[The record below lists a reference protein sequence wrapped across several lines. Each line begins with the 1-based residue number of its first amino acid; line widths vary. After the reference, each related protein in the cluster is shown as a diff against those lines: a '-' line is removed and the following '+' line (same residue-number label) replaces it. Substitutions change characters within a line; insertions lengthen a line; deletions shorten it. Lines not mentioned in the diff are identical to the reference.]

1 MLEQLRLHN
10 LALSVQAEVD
20 FTPGMICI
28 TGETGA
34 GKSLVVDALSLVL
47 GAKADAN
54 MVRQGAKQLEVEAL
68 FSLKDQPKVKEL
80 LRAFGYEAEGAS
92 SSSGNGSSTGIDTG
106 NAARA
111 VRARHSSS
119 TAANEDTGVGGQA
132 LSVER
137 ISVPDA
143 VIADGAAVSIVKP
156 EQLQRERELQ
166 AAAAASAA
174 MQEHAL
180 QENAQTLQAMTGDAS
195 TTESTVSGDAAAD
208 ATVNATHH
216 AASATSAAGRVTDS
230 AHVES
235 SADPTASTA
244 SASDFADTA
253 DEDDDS
259 ELILRRIVTAE
270 GKSKAYING
279 HLATLAQLREIAD
292 CLVAIH
298 GQHASIKLMEEKNQ
312 LEIVDNFGKLRP
324 LVNEVNAAFAQYS
337 KLRSDLIELSERQK
351 QGAAAYKQDRYE
363 LDELKRLDLHKG
375 DYEVLE
381 GKFDRAMHQ
390 AQFSVTLAS
399 LRNVI
404 EGGDSNIISI
414 LRDRLVE
421 LDKVKAFDEQICKIM
436 ENLENVILYLEDCA
450 SMASDLT
457 SAELEMSTTQL
468 EERMSKVHDLARRFA
483 CAPQDLY
490 LMTERLER
498 KVADFWGLRDRISS
512 LTNEVKAA
520 RQRYEDLAQQLSEQR
535 QVVSADF
542 AKCINEKIGALALP
556 DARFAIELSCDKECK
571 PRLNG
576 RDQLCFMFSA
586 NLGQDLKPLAAVAS
600 GGELSRL
607 ALTIEVLTA
616 SVRSTPT
623 LIFDEVDTGISGRTA
638 SAVGA
643 LLQELGQ
650 YVQVITVTHLPQVA
664 AKANTQFVVAKFNED
679 GQVNST
685 ISALDIKGR
694 IEEISRMIGGDV
706 ITDTTR
712 KSAYELLHSNDE
724 RQVSAG

>member
-1 MLEQLRLHN
+1 M
-10 LALSVQAEVD
+10 D